1 MKREYW
7 LVIIVYVAM
16 QLSGIIGVPILG
28 LIQRNAG
35 LPAERVSL
43 TAGAYWIVIS
53 FIAALIIILLL
64 LRKDMKKNMYAREA
78 APVTASILWAIG
90 GVFISLF
97 AQSIAGNIERLI
109 GIDPGSENTKQIV
122 QLIEAVP
129 LVIVVS
135 SIVGPIL
142 EEIVF
147 RKIIFGALYKRFN
160 FIISALISSLIFGLV
175 HGEPAH
181 LLLYSAMGFSFA
193 FLYVKTKR
201 IIVPIFAHVAMNT
214 LVVIV
219 QSVYKDD
226 IEKMMNDAEK
236 VQGFIGGIL

>member
-16 QLSGIIGVPILG
+16 QLSGLIGVPIIG
-28 LIQRNAG
+28 FIQQSAG
-35 LPAERVSL
+35 LTAERTSL
-43 TAGAYWIVIS
+43 TAGAYWIVVS
-53 FIAALIIILLL
+53 FMAALIIILLL
-64 LRKDMKKNMYAREA
+64 LRKDMKQNMYAREA
-78 APVTASILWAIG
+78 APVSASILWAIG
-90 GVFISLF
+90 GVFLSLF
-97 AQSIAGNIERLI
+97 AQALAGNIERLI
-109 GIDPGSENTKQIV
+109 GIEAGSDNTQQII

-147 RKIIFGALYKRFN
+147 RKIIFGGLYKKFN
-160 FIISALISSLIFGLV
+160 FIISALISSVIFGLV

-193 FLYVKTKR
+193 FLYVRTKR
-201 IIVPIFAHVAMNT
+201 IIVPIVAHVSMNT

-219 QSVYKDD
+219 QTVYKDD
-226 IEKMMNDAEK
+226 IEKMMIDAEK
-236 VQGFIGGIL
+236 AQGFIGGIL